1 MSNIDDINNRRAKR
15 VSLLADVDLEI
26 NAEIIDAMVVDVSDT
41 GVRID
46 TCPPLIVNL
55 RFVIDGKLQDRKAQL
70 AWCRKTPEGC
80 MTYGFECIDG
90 ESDKKTVHVKRDA
103 VS

>member
-1 MSNIDDINNRRAKR
+1 MINIDDINKRRAKR
-15 VSLLADVDLEI
+15 VAILADVDLEI

-70 AWCRKTPEGC
+70 AWCRKTPEDC
-80 MTYGFECIDG
+80 MTYGLKYIDA
-90 ESDKKTVHVKRDA
+90 ESDNKIVHVKRDA